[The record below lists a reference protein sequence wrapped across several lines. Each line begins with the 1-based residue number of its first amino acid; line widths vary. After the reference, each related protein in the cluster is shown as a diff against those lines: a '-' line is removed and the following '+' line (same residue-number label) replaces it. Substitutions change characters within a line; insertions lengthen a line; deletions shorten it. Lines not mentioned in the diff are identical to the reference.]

1 MNKKY
6 VRQIEALRKRAA
18 IRREATG
25 RKSVEEGKVDRLA
38 QQLDAAA
45 DSIERLAAVVFN
57 GSMRAFQAQGP
68 GSNPGGRSKLRCT
81 DCGRE
86 RECWQLALTPSVGYK
101 DGKEVLAEPAM
112 ICTDLEDCIKHC
124 EIGPVTREAKGEGF

>member
-18 IRREATG
+18 FRREATG

-45 DSIERLAAVVFN
+45 DSI
-57 GSMRAFQAQGP
+57 
-68 GSNPGGRSKLRCT
+68 
-81 DCGRE
+81 
-86 RECWQLALTPSVGYK
+86 
-101 DGKEVLAEPAM
+101 
-112 ICTDLEDCIKHC
+112 
-124 EIGPVTREAKGEGF
+124 